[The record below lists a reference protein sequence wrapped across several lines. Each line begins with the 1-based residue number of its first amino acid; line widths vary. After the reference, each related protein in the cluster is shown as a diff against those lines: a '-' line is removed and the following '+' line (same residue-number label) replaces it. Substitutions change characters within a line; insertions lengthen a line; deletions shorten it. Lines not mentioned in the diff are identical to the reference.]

1 MFKQSI
7 PSSQS
12 NEFNA
17 NPLLF
22 KEEVLSNEFSAR
34 DWANAPRVEYE
45 STLYRKMAPPRTAR
59 VVDDSSGFKLETYG
73 AKQEDVPAV
82 NHPAKSNDMGVEL
95 EVDLLPNE
103 DRPNINDV
111 NIKNEPLKAM
121 DFSEKTHLEAD
132 KSLEAGD
139 QSNFKTS
146 EDVDVVE
153 AKSTNELHS
162 STDADEVGA
171 ITLDN
176 SHHEEVE
183 INKSQTALK
192 NENNENVDDQSVGN
206 KEISELSNL
215 NVGDTNTNASTSL
228 QNEIATQESLLE
240 LSSLKTQLE
249 LKNKEWDEERSQLNQ
264 KIHEIQDSLAYK
276 ENEYAS
282 NLQRIEDNS
291 NEKINS
297 QLEILKEVT
306 SRVEEF
312 TKSPDRLFE
321 PVKRLSM
328 HIAEQLVLAEL
339 NLSGS
344 SIERLIQRCLDE
356 MSNRSEPSVIVEL
369 NIQDKDR
376 LEEMSGDVTGH
387 IQLRG
392 VPGLQIGSVRVI
404 SDDTQVDDL
413 ITNRLEGMA
422 HSLLAQPEIWREK
435 SPFFRQP
442 LAQRDS
448 EVQDVRQR
456 IASSDDS
463 FVENFND

>member
-7 PSSQS
+7 PASQS

-22 KEEVLSNEFSAR
+22 KEEVPKNEFSAR

-59 VVDDSSGFKLETYG
+59 VVDDSAGFKLETYG
-73 AKQEDVPAV
+73 AKQEEVPAV
-82 NHPAKSNDMGVEL
+82 KKHSKSKDVLVGPEIISSS
-95 EVDLLPNE
+95 NE
-103 DRPNINDV
+103 DRSNENDA
-111 NIKNEPLKAM
+111 NNKNESLEVT
-121 DFSEKTHLEAD
+121 DFPEKKHTGDD
-132 KSLEAGD
+132 KSLEADDRDNLNILDDAGVIKAIPAD
-139 QSNFKTS
+139 DLLLLN
-146 EDVDVVE
+146 
-153 AKSTNELHS
+153 
-162 STDADEVGA
+162 DADEA
-171 ITLDN
+171 EALTFANHQNEEDEN
-176 SHHEEVE
+176 NESH
-183 INKSQTALK
+183 SALK
-192 NENNENVDDQSVGN
+192 NENDSREDDHSVENT
-206 KEISELSNL
+206 EISESSYL
-215 NVGDTNTNASTSL
+215 NDSDAKTDASTIQQSQL
-228 QNEIATQESLLE
+228 EMQESLLE

-249 LKNKEWDEERSQLNQ
+249 LKNKEWDEQRSQLNQ
-264 KIHEIQDSLAYK
+264 KIQEIQDSLTNK

-282 NLQRIEDNS
+282 NLQLIEEKA
-291 NEKINS
+291 NEKINT

-306 SRVEEF
+306 SRIEEF
-312 TKSPDRLFE
+312 TKSPERLFE

-356 MSNRSEPSVIVEL
+356 LSNRSEPSVIVEL

-422 HSLLAQPEIWREK
+422 HSLLGQPEIWREK

-456 IASSDDS
+456 ITSPDDS

>member
-1 MFKQSI
+1 LFKQSI
-7 PSSQS
+7 PASQS

-73 AKQEDVPAV
+73 AKQEEVHAV
-82 NHPAKSNDMGVEL
+82 HHPSKSKDMGVEPQ
-95 EVDLLPNE
+95 VDLSPN
-103 DRPNINDV
+103 DDSSNISDE
-111 NIKNEPLKAM
+111 NIKNGPLEAS
-121 DFSEKTHLEAD
+121 DLTEKTHLEVD
-132 KSLEAGD
+132 KSSQTAE
-139 QSNFKTS
+139 QSNFEIS
-146 EDVDVVE
+146 ENVDVVE
-153 AKSTNELHS
+153 VMSTHELHPS
-162 STDADEVGA
+162 YDSDEVGPL
-171 ITLDN
+171 TLDN
-176 SHHEEVE
+176 NHHEEVE
-183 INKSQTALK
+183 NNESHSALK
-192 NENNENVDDQSVGN
+192 NENSENLDDRPLGN
-206 KEISELSNL
+206 TDISESSNL
-215 NVGDTNTNASTSL
+215 NVSDSNSNASTSV
-228 QNEIATQESLLE
+228 QNQIAMQESLQE

-264 KIHEIQDSLAYK
+264 KIQEIQDSLAYK

-282 NLQRIEDNS
+282 NLQLIEENS

-306 SRVEEF
+306 SRIEEF

-356 MSNRSEPSVIVEL
+356 LSNRSEPSVIVEL

-422 HSLLAQPEIWREK
+422 HSLLGQPEIWREK